1 MKIPQNICDLLAY
14 HKIEVEKLICFA
26 ECDRTLEGEFN
37 QTYLVFCKE
46 NLHIIRN
53 KRIMLHKDFKGYFAK
68 SKNNPVKFEDELFE
82 IETLKVSDVEKL
94 IVVNLIAS
102 GLVIIKTTEE
112 KAICAFTNSKMHE
125 VSHFVELFNKLR
137 EKGELTDDDLQT
149 DDEEETCP
157 KCGMVFP
164 DPARKV
170 CLKCMKKTAIFLRL
184 LKQTSKYKW
193 SMIFIVFFMILNSIL
208 GLAVP
213 YIQGHVLYDWAL
225 KDKTDYYNRILI
237 VVVCILF
244 FRLFSLISGVIFG
257 VLNAKVSANIM
268 RNLKTNVFSSMQRLS
283 LSFFKKRQTG
293 QLMTRVNNDAADV
306 QHFLI
311 DGLPY
316 MFVNILNVVGIVII
330 LLIMNW
336 QLTLLCFTPLPFLV
350 LFAMRNWPKFYNMSW
365 IQNIRASKLT
375 SLVSDSFKGTKVVK
389 AFGKEDSEK
398 KRFSKASESLFDIQ
412 KDHDQFIN
420 YMFPV
425 MSLIMQIGGF
435 IIWTVG
441 GLQVMNGGLS
451 FGTLMTFI
459 GYIFMAFGPIQF
471 FSTMVDWW
479 SNCMTAA
486 QRIFEISDTLPEI
499 TEKQDAIHIARFKG
513 DLEIENI
520 SFGYEPIKSVIKD
533 VNVSAKAGQMI
544 GIVGHSG
551 AGKSTLV
558 NLITR
563 LYDVEQGAIKI
574 DGVDVRNLKISD
586 MRRNIGVVSQEVYIF
601 MGTVAENI
609 AYANPN
615 CSLEDIIKAS
625 KIANAHD
632 FIEKLPAGYDTIIGS
647 SGQDLSGGEKQR
659 ISIARAVLLNPQIL
673 ILDEATASLD
683 TQTERKIQEA
693 LEILIKGRTT
703 IAIAHRLSTLRNADF
718 LVVMENG
725 KVVETGTHFELIKN
739 KNIYFR
745 LFQKQ
750 NEALSLNSIEE

>member
-1 MKIPQNICDLLAY
+1 MKIPQIICDLLTQ
-14 HKIEVEKLICFA
+14 HSIDPKKIICFT

-37 QTYLVFCKE
+37 QTYFTFCKE
-46 NLHIIRN
+46 NLYIFKS
-53 KRIMLHKDFKGYFAK
+53 KRIIVHKDFKGYFEK
-68 SKNNPVKFEDELFE
+68 TKNNPVKLEDEQFE
-82 IETLKVSDVEKL
+82 LETLKVADVEKL

-112 KAICAFTNSKMHE
+112 KALCAFTNSKMHE
-125 VSHFVELFNKLR
+125 VSHFVDLFNKLK

-149 DDEEETCP
+149 NDEEETCP

-170 CLKCMKKTAIFLRL
+170 CIKCMKKTAIFSRL
-184 LKQTSKYKW
+184 LKQATQYKW
-193 SMIFIVFFMILNSIL
+193 SMFFIVFFMVLNSIL

-225 KDKTDYYNRILI
+225 KDKNDYYNRILM
-237 VVVCILF
+237 VVVAILL

-257 VLNAKVSANIM
+257 ILNAKVSANIM

-293 QLMTRVNNDAADV
+293 LLMTRVNNDAADV

-316 MFVNILNVVGIVII
+316 MFVNMLNIVGIIII

-336 QLTLLCFTPLPFLV
+336 QLTLLCFIPLPFLV
-350 LFAMRNWPKFYNMSW
+350 LFAMKNWPKLYNMSW
-365 IQNIRASKLT
+365 IQNVRASKLT

-389 AFGKEDSEK
+389 AFGKETSEK
-398 KRFSKASESLFDIQ
+398 NRFSKASESLYEIQ
-412 KDHDQFIN
+412 KDHNQFIN

-435 IIWTVG
+435 IIWIVG
-441 GLQVMNGGLS
+441 GLQVMHGALT
-451 FGTLMTFI
+451 FGILMTFI
-459 GYIFMAFGPIQF
+459 GYIFMVFGPIQF
-471 FSTMVDWW
+471 FSNMVDWW
-479 SNCMTAA
+479 SYCMTAA
-486 QRIFEISDTLPEI
+486 QRIFEISDTVPEI
-499 TEKQDAIHIARFKG
+499 TEKQDAIHIARFRG

-520 SFGYEPIKSVIKD
+520 SFGYEPNKFVIKD
-533 VNVSAKAGQMI
+533 VNISAKAGQMI

-563 LYDVEQGAIKI
+563 LYDVEQGTIKI
-574 DGVDVRNLKISD
+574 DGVDVRNLKIAD
-586 MRRNIGVVSQEVYIF
+586 MRRNIGVVSQEVYVF

-615 CSLEDIIKAS
+615 CSMEDIIKAS

-659 ISIARAVLLNPQIL
+659 ISIARAVLLNPRIL

-683 TQTERKIQEA
+683 TQTERQIQEA

-725 KVVETGTHFELIKN
+725 KVVETGTHLELIKN
-739 KNIYFR
+739 KSIYFK

-750 NEALSLNSIEE
+750 NEALSLKSIEE